1 MRIVLLGDSHLD
13 RVRRDLHRLA
23 PKPGDEVVNAAVGG
37 SFAFEL
43 LGQAHGVHL
52 RPEDAVVVSVGT
64 NDAAPWKAVPPYDF
78 EGNLRE
84 LLDHLAELGTTS
96 PGSLGRLVYLT
107 PPGVDEA
114 RLDGSGDR
122 TSAVVASYAA
132 IGARLTTE
140 AGGRVVDALTLL
152 APLGPSAYL
161 DDGVHL
167 TGAAY
172 DLLLP
177 AIADAVR

>member
-23 PKPGDEVVNAAVGG
+23 PRPGAEVVNAAVGG

-52 RPEDAVVVSVGT
+52 RPEDSVVVSVGT
-64 NDAAPWKAVPPYDF
+64 NDAAPWKAVPPYEF
-78 EGNLRE
+78 EDNLRA
-84 LLDHLAELGTTS
+84 LLDHLVGLDGT
-96 PGSLGRLVYLT
+96 GVARLVYLT

-114 RLDGSGDR
+114 RLGGPDDR
-122 TSAVVASYAA
+122 TAATVASYAA
-132 IGARLTTE
+132 AGAALSLA
-140 AGGRVVDALTLL
+140 AGGRVVDAHALL
-152 APLGPSAYL
+152 APLGPRAFL

-177 AIADAVR
+177 ALAAALS

>member
-13 RVRRDLHRLA
+13 RVRRDLPRLA
-23 PKPGDEVVNAAVGG
+23 PGPADEVVNAAVGG

-43 LGQAHGVHL
+43 VEQARGVHL

-64 NDAAPWKAVPPYDF
+64 NDAAPWKTVPPYEFDAH
-78 EGNLRE
+78 LRA
-84 LLDHLAELGTTS
+84 LLDLLTEVGTA
-96 PGSLGRLVYLT
+96 RLVYVT

-114 RLDGSGDR
+114 RLAGAGAGDR
-122 TSAVVASYAA
+122 TGAVVATYAA
-132 IGARLTTE
+132 AGAALATQ
-140 AGGRVVDALTLL
+140 AGGRVVDALALL
-152 APLGPSAYL
+152 APLGPRAFL

-177 AIADAVR
+177 AIADALR

>member
-23 PKPGDEVVNAAVGG
+23 PEPGAEVVNAAVGG

-78 EGNLRE
+78 EANLRE
-84 LLDHLAELGTTS
+84 LLDHLVELGT
-96 PGSLGRLVYLT
+96 PRRGRLVYLT

-114 RLDGSGDR
+114 RLEGPGDR
-122 TSAVVASYAA
+122 TGAVVASYAA
-132 IGARLTTE
+132 IGARLTTA
-140 AGGRVVDALTLL
+140 AGGRVVDALALL
-152 APLGPSAYL
+152 APLGAAAYL

-177 AIADAVR
+177 ALADALR

>member
-23 PKPGDEVVNAAVGG
+23 PRAGAEVVNAAVGG

-43 LGQAHGVHL
+43 LGQAHGARL
-52 RPEDAVVVSVGT
+52 RPEDSVVVSVGT
-64 NDAAPWKAVPPYDF
+64 NDAAPWKAVPPYEF
-78 EGNLRE
+78 EDNLRA
-84 LLDHLAELGTTS
+84 LVDHLVGIGIA
-96 PGSLGRLVYLT
+96 RLVYLT

-114 RLDGSGDR
+114 RLGGPDDR
-122 TSAVVASYAA
+122 TAATVASYAA
-132 IGARLTTE
+132 AGAALTAA
-140 AGGRVVDALTLL
+140 AGGRVVDAHTLL
-152 APLGPSAYL
+152 APLGARAFL

-177 AIADAVR
+177 ALARALA

>member
-13 RVRRDLHRLA
+13 RVRRDLRHLA
-23 PKPGDEVVNAAVGG
+23 PEPGDEVVNAAVGG

-78 EGNLRE
+78 EVNLRE
-84 LLDHLAELGTTS
+84 LLDHLVELGT
-96 PGSLGRLVYLT
+96 PRLGRLVYLT

-114 RLDGSGDR
+114 RLGGPGDR
-122 TSAVVASYAA
+122 TGAVVASYAA

-140 AGGRVVDALTLL
+140 AGGRVVDALGLL
-152 APLGPSAYL
+152 APLGAAAYL

-177 AIADAVR
+177 ALADALR